1 MKSLMLNSITI
12 LIDRINNNLISLLT
26 SYSESNYWNDPELYI
41 KFEIKEVEL

>member
-26 SYSESNYWNDPELYI
+26 SYSESNYWNDNPELYV
-41 KFEIKEVEL
+41 KFEVEL